1 MEEGRHVNFTEFCPS
16 TLSRASTKWHER
28 LGKSDLVK
36 ILYVQLN
43 NTKKKTANQ
52 DSCATCSKLL
62 NRHEF
67 PFFVL
72 FLS

>member
-43 NTKKKTANQ
+43 NTKKNSKSGLVRNMFKTLEQ
-52 DSCATCSKLL
+52 T
-62 NRHEF
+62 
-67 PFFVL
+67 
-72 FLS
+72 

>member
-43 NTKKKTANQ
+43 NTKKKQQIRTRAQHVQN
-52 DSCATCSKLL
+52 S
-62 NRHEF
+62 
-67 PFFVL
+67 
-72 FLS
+72 